1 MTAEVAILN
10 KLAIALAADCAVT
23 VQTIKG
29 QAKVYNS
36 ANKLF
41 ALSRTQPV
49 GIMIY
54 GNAEF
59 MGVPWETIIKECR
72 RCLGEEA
79 FPTIGEYADLFFS
92 SFWHPRRFSAKNT
105 KSNS

>member
-59 MGVPWETIIKECR
+59 MGVTWETIIKECR